1 MRLEGGRYRFTSEP
15 NLNKVILERES
26 AISDDRIESLLREA
40 IGAVAPGSAELR
52 VEPRVEASADLSDNQ
67 QLTLGILD
75 FSLRVGAEASAAT
88 IHAAQEILERRGG
101 SWCTNKN
108 GAILI
113 AGDASALAKARAGA
127 RTLGTLRDLTN
138 DRHRLNRFNAEQRE
152 QLAKRLQSAEDRLPQ
167 QVTMAYRHLLLLGEG
182 HGGGTKLDHID
193 LGPARAD
200 ATISGRVLEYLR
212 TADRLV
218 ETTLAPAALLAAR
231 FVLLPEGTDGVE
243 LDKLLGLFYRLPRLP
258 KLASPQVLRQSL
270 AEGVR
275 QGSPCR

>member
-1 MRLEGGRYRFTSEP
+1 MRDALEASLRYMRLEGGRYRFTTEP

-113 AGDASALAKARAGA
+113 AGDASRTDSVCWY
-127 RTLGTLRDLTN
+127 TLG
-138 DRHRLNRFNAEQRE
+138 AGP
-152 QLAKRLQSAEDRLPQ
+152 LA
-167 QVTMAYRHLLLLGEG
+167 
-182 HGGGTKLDHID
+182 
-193 LGPARAD
+193 
-200 ATISGRVLEYLR
+200 
-212 TADRLV
+212 
-218 ETTLAPAALLAAR
+218 
-231 FVLLPEGTDGVE
+231 
-243 LDKLLGLFYRLPRLP
+243 LPRCHHP
-258 KLASPQVLRQSL
+258 
-270 AEGVR
+270 G
-275 QGSPCR
+275 